1 LYRLLFIGKPCA
13 VGKYFFRL
21 SHLCVLKGLFK
32 FSNRQRAADS
42 SAELKKAVSFLSTNY
57 FLPLRFFLC
66 EFQFPRNLNS
76 ARYVNR
82 WKSSRKNILSQW
94 STVHEQFNQGEK

>member
-1 LYRLLFIGKPCA
+1 L
-13 VGKYFFRL
+13 RL
-21 SHLCVLKGLFK
+21 SHLCALKKGLFK

-42 SAELKKAVSFLSTNY
+42 SAEFKKPSAFYLQTIFYRCVFS
-57 FLPLRFFLC
+57 C

>member
-1 LYRLLFIGKPCA
+1 MRSGNVFAAKPSTLSKKGCLNFLLAKN
-13 VGKYFFRL
+13 
-21 SHLCVLKGLFK
+21 SGL
-32 FSNRQRAADS
+32 
-42 SAELKKAVSFLSTNY
+42 SAEFK
-57 FLPLRFFLC
+57 LPLFLVQQAFSAAVLISC

-94 STVHEQFNQGEK
+94 STVHEQVNQGEK